1 MPFSLYVKFYNYSFH
16 YRTAKIA
23 HLLLITKKNEDF
35 FSMLVLNELLLNF
48 PIEEFNLF
56 MQDKCFE
63 GFRCLTD
70 FSPFQGIE

>member
-1 MPFSLYVKFYNYSFH
+1 
-16 YRTAKIA
+16 
-23 HLLLITKKNEDF
+23 
-35 FSMLVLNELLLNF
+35 MLVLNELLLNF